1 MPLTSAQLSE
11 IKDFIHSRGFTHIEV
26 EMEIL
31 DHVASAVEA
40 KLESNPNK
48 SITKA
53 IHEVHAGFGPLGFSV
68 MEDELRKNYGKQ
80 FGIIQRDL
88 LWSYFSSV
96 KAIITVLVFLLSYLI
111 GEFILPQPIVIIQVI
126 LCSVCLISGILLYHQ
141 FRSMFR
147 KWRKRSL
154 IIGSHF
160 IKSWVVYYFIIYGLR
175 FYGEWLFQFSQ
186 YSTLIFASL
195 LTVILISTLFAKD
208 VVIAAFNWTNERY
221 LKYATH

>member
-1 MPLTSAQLSE
+1 MKLAKDQIAE
-11 IKDFIHSRGFTHIEV
+11 IKKFIHSRGFTTIEV

-31 DHVASAVEA
+31 DHVASAIEA
-40 KLESNPNK
+40 KMEANPNK

-88 LWSYFSSV
+88 LWAYFSSP
-96 KAIITVLVFLLSYLI
+96 KAIITVLIFLFSYLF
-111 GEFILPQPIVIIQVI
+111 GELILPQPIVVIQVI
-126 LCSVCLISGILLYHQ
+126 LCSLCLLGGVLLFFQ
-141 FRSMFR
+141 FRKMFR

-160 IKSWVVYYFIIYGLR
+160 VKSWVVYYFMVYGLQ
-175 FYGEWLFQFSQ
+175 FYGEWLFQFTQ
-186 YSTLIFASL
+186 YSTFIFASL
-195 LTVILISTLFAKD
+195 LTVILVSTLFAKD
-208 VVIAAFNWTNERY
+208 VIIAAFNWTNERY
-221 LKYATH
+221 LKYA